1 VALDY
6 SKKQLKRIAL
16 YSENF
21 RSYSSWNGVD
31 MIDAKEKARLETI
44 IDSVHSVKRKIR
56 FWNTPDNADA
66 WRLFIEMRI
75 DYLNTDHIAGLSDF
89 LTNR

>member
-1 VALDY
+1 M
-6 SKKQLKRIAL
+6 KRIAL

-21 RSYSSWNGVD
+21 RNFSSWSGEGEINE
-31 MIDAKEKARLETI
+31 KEKARLEGI

-56 FWNTPDNADA
+56 FWNTPDNDDA
-66 WRLFIEMRI
+66 WRLFIEMGI
-75 DYLNTDHIAGLSDF
+75 DYINTDHIEGLSDF